1 MIIKVFAVLGAIVY
15 AWGAWKFLQGFKKTN
30 YTSGSGLPLALVW
43 PVLFMVNRSFRQ
55 NFQKALRG

>member
-30 YTSGSGLPLALVW
+30 YTSGSGLP
-43 PVLFMVNRSFRQ
+43 
-55 NFQKALRG
+55 